1 MEDIEY
7 LRRAYGLPYITAK
20 EELEEYNIMPEYNAL
35 TEFLKL
41 DLQPKDRLY
50 KQARHNILK
59 YIIISVENDP
69 KHGSYYSEE
78 TQQLITQ
85 AGQML
90 YEEGGMR
97 SMHDPLVWSFIPKRY
112 GRDIDCA
119 WDGIGEWKA

>member
-20 EELEEYNIMPEYNAL
+20 DELEEYNIIPEYNAL

-69 KHGSYYSEE
+69 KHGDYYSEE
-78 TQQLITQ
+78 TQQLIIQ